1 MFSAFVTKLLL
12 REEVYD
18 DKTEASARSEEE
30 EVAADVCDKYKG
42 MFQQPNQ
49 LATDFN
55 KTGEDIMS
63 GLCTLHLFSGFS
75 VDYGVVL
82 DK

>member
-18 DKTEASARSEEE
+18 EASARSEEE

-42 MFQQPNQ
+42 IFQQPNQ
-49 LATDFN
+49 LVTDLN
-55 KTGEDIMS
+55 KTGEDMMS
-63 GLCTLHLFSGFS
+63 RLCTLHLFSGFS